1 MKPARSH
8 DDGPARAAS
17 SWYRR
22 RDGGRPAPSAGPGPR
37 PCRLRAAPCGRR
49 ASTPRGDLRGSRHA
63 RRGRRAVG
71 LEPATAG
78 RRAGRAW
85 PAGLE
90 SVEDAEG
97 GGAGRRHGACHCRP
111 GLCECRPSGAA
122 AHGTRG
128 GWPPP
133 RGRGRPVPLR
143 DAAAGRYGVGARTE
157 ESLCPGRRGFVER
170 DAGLVCAPRPS
181 HGRRAGL
188 SSPARSAGEPQ
199 RQTRVEGVPLR
210 SPPRGQTSGRRPR
223 RLVAGG
229 ERASGLHEGAQR
241 LGARAQRLLAEPAR
255 RLPGLGCPR
264 SLKRR
269 ALGWLGAWARE
280 RRGPARG
287 TPASETS
294 APAGAFLASGR
305 EPVAAPLKG
314 PVSAEPARLAIHP
327 L

>member
-8 DDGPARAAS
+8 DDALLEWLRAGTGGDTEADPRLPLVQALARAAS
-17 SWYRR
+17 EPPPAAVERR
-22 RDGGRPAPSAGPGPR
+22 HLAAISEAVVTLGEVGVRSGSNRRPPAAEPGARGLRGLRASRTLKVAALAAATALAIAGLAFASAGLPAPLRTALEEAGLLPEDGADRSRSATRRPAGTALGRGPR
-37 PCRLRAAPCGRR
+37 
-49 ASTPRGDLRGSRHA
+49 SRCA
-63 RRGRRAVG
+63 
-71 LEPATAG
+71 
-78 RRAGRAW
+78 
-85 PAGLE
+85 
-90 SVEDAEG
+90 
-97 GGAGRRHGACHCRP
+97 
-111 GLCECRPSGAA
+111 
-122 AHGTRG
+122 
-128 GWPPP
+128 
-133 RGRGRPVPLR
+133 
-143 DAAAGRYGVGARTE
+143 
-157 ESLCPGRRGFVER
+157 PGRRGFVER

-255 RLPGLGCPR
+255 RLPGRGCPR